1 MVKIYIQNK
10 TLFLVDKINQEV
22 EDYLHRRETIF
33 IDELNMPAVRTMLQ
47 QMEQP
52 EVYTGVFLHPNLSE
66 LLAAF
71 KEQLQVII
79 AAGGL
84 VYTPEKEL
92 LLIHRLGK
100 WDLPKGKLDSEETL
114 EACALR
120 EINEETG
127 AEQLSVE
134 QPLLTTYH
142 TYHQHGKN
150 ILKESHWYLVKAAKK
165 TVLEPQTEEDIM
177 QCIWVPM
184 AEIEEYV
191 DGAFAAIAD
200 VLRAGIAE
208 IVSDTK

>member
-22 EDYLHRRETIF
+22 DDYLHRRETIF

-52 EVYTGVFLHPNLSE
+52 EVYTGVFLHPKLSE
-66 LLAAF
+66 LLTAF

-134 QPLLTTYH
+134 KPLLTTYH

-165 TVLEPQTEEDIM
+165 TALKPQTEEDIT

-184 AEIEEYV
+184 AEVEDYV

-200 VLRAGIAE
+200 VLKAGIALLDSE
-208 IVSDTK
+208 AK